1 MDINFNS
8 LIDRAA
14 LGYLKS
20 KKLLPG
26 FGHFDVWLYEHAVAF
41 TVAKMMDKDMLA
53 DVQTALTDAMQNGT
67 TFADFKKRLKPYLMA
82 RGWWGESVMLDPVD
96 GVPKVVQLGST
107 RRLRT
112 IFHTNLQTSYAAGQ
126 WARVQNRKAALPY
139 LKYIPSAATH
149 KRDAHKPYYNLIL
162 PVEHELWN
170 TIFPPNGYGCLCGV
184 RQLTKTQALR
194 ERGEDIAKDPDG
206 FTDAQ
211 KEAHK
216 QGRLEDSP
224 NIETIEF
231 TNPRT
236 GQTVRIPA
244 DITPSFAHNHGDRV
258 GALQQL
264 FGKRHGQDA
273 LNKMIAEREAYL
285 DAKLRPVGVGITSFA
300 GLKADK
306 SEVARLLEDKAQKK
320 HTLHEAEAAAL
331 WQQAYGVKLER
342 YDLDNANPPDF
353 LVATDSA
360 RETWPTLD
368 FMFTADADNE
378 YKLDRFNRFF
388 AHDEAAWLKTQ
399 SNIQKHLKKADIVPL
414 DLRLLNALNRAKVIA
429 YVVSLPEQQRN
440 QITLIFGDKK

>member
-1 MDINFNS
+1 MDVSFNS
-8 LIDRAA
+8 LVDRAA
-14 LGYLKS
+14 LGHLKG

-26 FGHFDVWLYEHAVAF
+26 FSHYDVWLYEHAVAF

-53 DVQTALTDAMQNGT
+53 DVQEALTDAMQNGT
-67 TFADFKKRLKPYLMA
+67 DFADFKKRLKPYLMA
-82 RGWWGESVMLDPVD
+82 KGWWGESVMTDPAD
-96 GVPKVVQLGST
+96 GVSKTVQLGST

-126 WARVQNRKAALPY
+126 WTRIQNRKAALPY

-216 QGRLEDSP
+216 QGRLEDNP

-244 DITPSFAHNHGDRV
+244 DITPSFAHNHGDRL
-258 GALQQL
+258 GALGKL
-264 FGKRHGQDA
+264 FGERHGEDA
-273 LNKMIAEREAYL
+273 LDKMIAAREAYL
-285 DAKLRPVGVGITSFA
+285 DAKFRPVGVSVTSFA

-306 SEVARLLEDKAQKK
+306 AEVTRLLEDKAQKK
-320 HTLHEAEAAAL
+320 QTYHEAEAAAL
-331 WQQAYGVKLER
+331 WQQAYGVKLKR
-342 YDLDNANPPDF
+342 YDLPNKNPPDF
-353 LVATDSA
+353 MVVSDGLP
-360 RETWPTLD
+360 ETWLTLD
-368 FMFTADADNE
+368 FMFTADVKNE
-378 YKLDRFNRFF
+378 YKLNAFNV
-388 AHDEAAWLKTQ
+388 HLLKYWDDVVE
-399 SNIQKHLKKADIVPL
+399 NIQKHLRKADIVPL
-414 DLRLLNALNRAKVIA
+414 DLRPLTAMNRAKIIA
-429 YVVSLPEQQRN
+429 YVVSLDEEQRN
-440 QITLIFGDKK
+440 KITLIFGDKK

>member
-1 MDINFNS
+1 MEVNFNS

-14 LGYLKS
+14 LGYLQS
-20 KKLLPG
+20 KRLLPG
-26 FGHFDVWLYEHAVAF
+26 FSHYDVWLYEHAVAF

-53 DVQTALTDAMQNGT
+53 DVKEALTDAMQNGT

-82 RGWWGESVMLDPVD
+82 KGWWGESVMLDPVD
-96 GVPKVVQLGST
+96 GVVKVVQLGST

-126 WARVQNRKAALPY
+126 WDRVQSRKKAMPY

-162 PVEHELWN
+162 PVEHDLWK

-184 RQLTKTQALR
+184 RQLTERIALR
-194 ERGEDIAKDPDG
+194 ERGEDIAANPNA

-216 QGRLEDSP
+216 QGRLDDQP
-224 NIETIEF
+224 DIQTVEF

-244 DITPSFAHNHGDRV
+244 DITPSFAHNHGDRL

-264 FGKRHGQDA
+264 FGERHGGDA
-273 LNKMIAEREAYL
+273 LDKMIAAREAYL
-285 DAKLRPVGVGITSFA
+285 DAKLRPVGVSVTSFA

-306 SEVARLLEDKAQKK
+306 AEVRRLLLDKAQKK
-320 HTLHEAEAAAL
+320 HNLHEAEAAAL

-342 YDLDNANPPDF
+342 YDLPNNNPPDF
-353 LVATDSA
+353 MVVSEGA
-360 RETWPTLD
+360 RDVWPTLD
-368 FMFTADADNE
+368 FMFTADLANE
-378 YKLDRFNRFF
+378 YKLRGFNANVANKWDAVER
-388 AHDEAAWLKTQ
+388 
-399 SNIQKHLKKADIVPL
+399 NIQKHLNKADILPL
-414 DLRLLNALNRAKVIA
+414 DLRPLNALNRAKVIA
-429 YVVSLPEQQRN
+429 YVVSLSEEQRN
-440 QITLIFGDKK
+440 KITLILGDKK

>member
-1 MDINFNS
+1 MEVVFNS

-14 LGYLKS
+14 LGFLKS

-26 FGHFDVWLYEHAVAF
+26 FSHYDVWLYEHAVAF

-82 RGWWGESVMLDPVD
+82 RGWWGESVMTDPAD
-96 GVPKVVQLGST
+96 GVSKTVQLGST

-126 WARVQNRKAALPY
+126 WARIQNRKAALPY

-162 PVEHELWN
+162 PVGHELWN

-184 RQLTKTQALR
+184 RQLTQSQALR
-194 ERGEDIAKDPDG
+194 ERGEDIAKNPDG

-244 DITPSFAHNHGDRV
+244 DITPSFAHNHGDRL

-264 FGKRHGQDA
+264 FGEKHGADA
-273 LNKMIAEREAYL
+273 LDKMIEAREAYL
-285 DAKLRPVGVGITSFA
+285 NAKFRATGVAVTSFA

-306 SEVARLLEDKAQKK
+306 DEVARLLEDKAQKK
-320 HTLHEAEAAAL
+320 QSLHEAEAAAL

-342 YDLDNANPPDF
+342 YDLPNKNPPDF
-353 LVATDSA
+353 MVVSDGLP
-360 RETWPTLD
+360 ETWLTLD
-368 FMFTADADNE
+368 FMFTADVKNE
-378 YKLDRFNRFF
+378 YKLNAFN
-388 AHDEAAWLKTQ
+388 AHLLKYWDDVAE
-399 SNIQKHLKKADIVPL
+399 NIQKHLRKADIVPL
-414 DLRLLNALNRAKVIA
+414 DLRPLTAMNRAKIIA
-429 YVVSLPEQQRN
+429 YVVSLPEEQRN
-440 QITLIFGDKK
+440 KITLILGDKK